1 MLHKY
6 KIYYFINSL
15 NTNELIKINNKI
27 NLILRNYNEI
37 FKEKDLKL
45 FVQFFKKRKQKIF
58 FANETKLALK
68 LGFDGLYIPSF
79 NKLLRF
85 NNLSKHTD
93 FKVIGSA
100 HNEKEIITKQN
111 QGCDEIFVSP
121 IFLTK
126 KNKSYLDII
135 KFNKINLINKCNIIA
150 LGGIDKSNY
159 KKIKNTRSIGFA
171 SISWIKKTGLIN

>member
-37 FKEKDLKL
+37 FDEKDLKL
-45 FVQFFKKRKQKIF
+45 FVQFCKKRNQKIF
-58 FANETKLALK
+58 FANKSKLALK

-79 NKLLRF
+79 NKLLSF
-85 NNLSKHTD
+85 HNLNKHTN

-100 HNEKEIITKQN
+100 HNEAEIITKQN
-111 QGCDEIFVSP
+111 QGCDEIFISP
-121 IFLTK
+121 IFLTE
-126 KNKSYLDII
+126 KNKSYLDVI
-135 KFNKINLINKCNIIA
+135 KFNKINLISKTNIIA
-150 LGGIDKSNY
+150 LGGINYTNY
-159 KKIKNTRSIGFA
+159 KRIRSTRSVGFA

>member
-37 FKEKDLKL
+37 FDEKDLKL
-45 FVQFFKKRKQKIF
+45 FVQFCKKRKQKIF
-58 FANETKLALK
+58 FANNPKLALK
-68 LGFDGLYIPSF
+68 FGFDGLYIPSF
-79 NKLLRF
+79 NNLLNL
-85 NNLSKHTD
+85 NNLNKHAG

-100 HNEKEIITKQN
+100 HNEKEIITKQK
-111 QGCDEIFVSP
+111 QGCDEIFISP

-126 KNKSYLDII
+126 KSRSYLDTI
-135 KFNKINLINKCNIIA
+135 KFNKINLINKSGIIA
-150 LGGIDKSNY
+150 LGGINNSNY
-159 KKIKNTRSIGFA
+159 RKIKNTRSVGFA